1 MHSVLW
7 LTSWLMGCAS
17 SRFDDCLKLGRRID
31 ERPYTLPDPEIL
43 RAAPNAPIRSTDNK
57 DIVGAST
64 PEPSSLPAPVTTPQS
79 RPHLDVFGGKQVML
93 SRDLG
98 IGSHL
103 RESIEELIT
112 EGGGSITT
120 DVSEADMLICRYR
133 DGVEY
138 RIASRLNKDVGNL
151 SWLYHLMTYNTWTS
165 PLRRLLHYPVPRTSI
180 PGFKG
185 LKISLSNYV
194 GEARAYLEN
203 LIAATGAEC
212 TKTLKQENTHLVT
225 AHGNSEKCTAAREW
239 GLQVVNHLWLEESY
253 AKWKLQPVSEPRY
266 THFPRRTNLGEVV
279 GQTRLDRSVLE
290 SLFFPPSAPEAQP
303 QVSSSPRKAMQ
314 SKDQNAT
321 ATATSA
327 AAEETEETTTTP
339 APKKAT
345 KADASASRA
354 EAPKDATP
362 RTNNTVKKDPET
374 NNKSLQTPA
383 SIRVASDGK
392 ENDTPSSTSSR
403 KSKEAATARL
413 HGYAPDIALYEKEM
427 KRVGGVIYGGR
438 KKSDE
443 ERLQANNSKKR
454 RSVEAQDGS
463 DEEPATDAKR
473 QKKSKPPVAMH
484 LLITGYQ
491 KWVGNL
497 KKEDADKVC
506 FFFLSFFLFLS
517 GICFERL
524 RAQLTECSV
533 NFETLV
539 SWLSRMRGNAAIL
552 RPHPSC
558 EHLNLSMP
566 WPTAL

>member
-1 MHSVLW
+1 MLMW
-7 LTSWLMGCAS
+7 YFTTQLTACA
-17 SRFDDCLKLGRRID
+17 RFDDCLKLGRRID

-43 RAAPNAPIRSTDNK
+43 RAAPNAPIRSSDNK

-64 PEPSSLPAPVTTPQS
+64 PEPSSLPAPVTTPQT

-93 SRDLG
+93 SKDLG

-112 EGGGSITT
+112 EGGGAITT
-120 DVSEADMLICRYR
+120 NVSETDMLVCRYR
-133 DGVEY
+133 EGVEY

-165 PLRRLLHYPVPRTSI
+165 PMRRLLHYPVPRTGI

-212 TKTLKQENTHLVT
+212 TKTLKQENTHLIT

-290 SLFFPPSAPEAQP
+290 DLFFPSAPDAQEEAAH
-303 QVSSSPRKAMQ
+303 SSPRRAMQ
-314 SKDQNAT
+314 SKDQNTTVSVA
-321 ATATSA
+321 APVPSA
-327 AAEETEETTTTP
+327 PTP
-339 APKKAT
+339 APKKAP
-345 KADASASRA
+345 KADIDTSRS
-354 EAPKDATP
+354 EPPKDATATTP
-362 RTNNTVKKDPET
+362 RTGNTA
-374 NNKSLQTPA
+374 NKNLESSNGKRMQTPA
-383 SIRVASDGK
+383 SARVVSDGK

-403 KSKEAATARL
+403 KSKDAATARL
-413 HGYAPDIALYEKEM
+413 HDYAPDLALYEKEM
-427 KRVGGVIYGGR
+427 KRAGGVIYGGR
-438 KKSDE
+438 KKTDE
-443 ERLQANNSKKR
+443 DRVQLNNGKKR
-454 RSVEAQDGS
+454 RSVEAQDES
-463 DEEPATDAKR
+463 DAEEATTDAKR
-473 QKKSKPPVAMH
+473 QKKSKPAVAMH

-506 FFFLSFFLFLS
+506 FGNNLS
-517 GICFERL
+517 
-524 RAQLTECSV
+524 TENCVGNMTDKYTAS
-533 NFETLV
+533 T
-539 SWLSRMRGNAAIL
+539 SRPWGFS
-552 RPHPSC
+552 RPRCPKMQPSC
-558 EHLNLSMP
+558 RPIHFTDSQICQRPSLQSCDRQH
-566 WPTAL
+566 

>member
-1 MHSVLW
+1 MP
-7 LTSWLMGCAS
+7 
-17 SRFDDCLKLGRRID
+17 RFDDCLKLGRRID

-64 PEPSSLPAPVTTPQS
+64 PEPSSLPAPVTTPQT

-112 EGGGSITT
+112 EGGGAITS
-120 DVSEADMLICRYR
+120 DISEADMLICRYR

-151 SWLYHLMTYNTWTS
+151 SWLYHLMTYNSWTS

-290 SLFFPPSAPEAQP
+290 NLFFPPSAPETQP
-303 QVSSSPRKAMQ
+303 QVSSSPRRAMQ
-314 SKDQNAT
+314 NKDQNAAAA
-321 ATATSA
+321 ATAA
-327 AAEETEETTTTP
+327 VAEEAEDAEEAATTP
-339 APKKAT
+339 APKKAA
-345 KADASASRA
+345 KADTGASRT
-354 EAPKDATP
+354 EAARDVTP
-362 RTNNTVKKDPET
+362 RSINTAKKDLET
-374 NNKSLQTPA
+374 SDKRLQTPA

-403 KSKEAATARL
+403 RSKEAATARL

-443 ERLQANNSKKR
+443 EMVQANNSKKR
-454 RSVEAQDGS
+454 RSVEAQDES

-506 FFFLSFFLFLS
+506 FSFRP
-517 GICFERL
+517 GICF
-524 RAQLTECSV
+524 T
-533 NFETLV
+533 
-539 SWLSRMRGNAAIL
+539 G
-552 RPHPSC
+552 
-558 EHLNLSMP
+558 
-566 WPTAL
+566 